1 MLTLLGNIS
10 FHSILQVRLLIYFPV
25 KTHLPL
31 TFSTL
36 YSEVVFCSFFLWY
49 NYFFIFRFFFDTFI
63 PVDTQRRFTVDT
75 GGLQVI
81 KKRLWHRCF
90 PVNFTKFLRTPFLTE
105 HLWWLLLFLYQ
116 RLGILHLNNSIV
128 VSSIFLRKRLKKQ
141 NWMRRVTPGM
151 GKCFYLIIQVYF

>member
-1 MLTLLGNIS
+1 MLTFLGNIS
-10 FHSILQVRLLIYFPV
+10 FHNILQVRLLIYFPV

-105 HLWWLLLFLYQ
+105 HLRWLLLFLYQ
-116 RLGILHLNNSIV
+116 RLGIQHLNDSIL

-141 NWMRRVTPGM
+141 N
-151 GKCFYLIIQVYF
+151 